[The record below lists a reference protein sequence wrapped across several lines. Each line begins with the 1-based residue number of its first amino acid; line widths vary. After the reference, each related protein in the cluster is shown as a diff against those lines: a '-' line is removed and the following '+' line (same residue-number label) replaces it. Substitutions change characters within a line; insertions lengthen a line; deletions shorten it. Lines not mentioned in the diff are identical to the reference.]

1 MEHPNRRF
9 EGRVALVT
17 GAASGIGRATVARL
31 ATEGARVFGVD
42 VAREA
47 LAPVRDGVPSG
58 AEVETAVCD
67 VTDEA
72 AVDATVAA
80 CVARYG
86 RLDTVVIVA
95 GILRFDHFHE
105 LRTEDWNRILAVN
118 LTGTFFMCRAAIPH
132 LLKTRGNIVNVSST
146 AALAGQPWAAAYS
159 ASKGGV
165 LSLTRTIAVDYLK
178 QGLRAT
184 CICPGDVDTPM
195 RGVFKLPEGADPKL
209 LHRVMSPFGPGNP
222 AGVAGVIAM
231 LASDDAAHITG
242 EDVRIDGGTRA

>member
-1 MEHPNRRF
+1 MRRF
-9 EGRVALVT
+9 DGRVALVT

-31 ATEGARVFGVD
+31 AMEGARVFGVD

-47 LAPVRDGVPSG
+47 LAAVRDGLPPG
-58 AEVETAVCD
+58 AEVETAICD

-72 AVDATVAA
+72 AVEATVAA
-80 CVARYG
+80 CVARFG
-86 RLDTVVIVA
+86 RLDVLVNVA

-105 LRTEDWNRILAVN
+105 LRTEDWNRILTVN

-146 AALAGQPWAAAYS
+146 AALGGQPWAAAYA

-165 LSLTRTIAVDYLK
+165 LALTRTIAVDYLK
-178 QGLRAT
+178 QGLRANS
-184 CICPGDVDTPM
+184 ICPGDVDTPM
-195 RGVFKLPEGADPKL
+195 RGVFRLPEGADPKL

-222 AGVAGVIAM
+222 ASVAGVIAM
-231 LASDDAAHITG
+231 LASDDGSHITG
-242 EDVRIDGGTRA
+242 EDIRIDGGTRA

>member
-1 MEHPNRRF
+1 MEIPLRRF
-9 EGRVALVT
+9 DGRVALVT

-31 ATEGARVFGVD
+31 AAEGARVFGVD
-42 VAREA
+42 VARAA
-47 LAPVRDGVPSG
+47 LAEVAKGAPAG
-58 AEVETAVCD
+58 AELETALCD

-80 CVARYG
+80 CVARFG
-86 RLDTVVIVA
+86 RLDTLVNVA

-178 QGLRAT
+178 QGLRAN

-195 RGVFKLPEGADPKL
+195 RGVFQLPEGADPKL

-242 EDVRIDGGTRA
+242 EDIRIDGGTRA